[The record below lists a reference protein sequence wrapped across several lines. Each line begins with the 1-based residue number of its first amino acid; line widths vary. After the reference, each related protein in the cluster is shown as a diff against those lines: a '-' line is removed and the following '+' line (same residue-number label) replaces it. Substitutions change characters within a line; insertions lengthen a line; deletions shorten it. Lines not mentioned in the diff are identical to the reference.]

1 MQKELSIRLQGIAP
15 NLTTYQ
21 AGSVGAAQIISNGE
35 YVLKD
40 DREIR
45 KFQADL
51 NYFIKGADPEKPRI
65 TSLDDIS
72 ADTVEELLKF
82 LTNKGYQERNIA
94 ADLGAR
100 IKGGS
105 CETRNDLLRLSK
117 PVE

>member
-1 MQKELSIRLQGIAP
+1 MIRLQGIAP

-21 AGSVGAAQIISNGE
+21 SGAIAPAQIISNGD

-40 DREIR
+40 AGEIR

-82 LTNKGYQERNIA
+82 LTNKGYQTRNIQA
-94 ADLGAR
+94 ALQER
-100 IKGGS
+100 IIDS
-105 CETRNDLLRLSK
+105 AASREDVSNLSR
-117 PVE
+117 PSL